1 MVFGRFFIYMA
12 LRGKV
17 WDAEKR
23 PFFYFTNEE
32 VNNLSQ
38 PQHLECDTPDCIHWK
53 DGECAKETSVTI
65 QEHHC
70 VDYEEQIILPTTTVT
85 IEISDGRLQNVYA
98 SPDLPTI
105 FVELIDIDDLQQE
118 SEEAFT
124 RGQQLL
130 EKIAQAHKHI
140 F

>member
-1 MVFGRFFIYMA
+1 M
-12 LRGKV
+12 
-17 WDAEKR
+17 
-23 PFFYFTNEE
+23 
-32 VNNLSQ
+32 SQ

>member
-1 MVFGRFFIYMA
+1 MGAFLYIWPFGAKIGTLESA
-12 LRGKV
+12 
-17 WDAEKR
+17 
-23 PFFYFTNEE
+23 PFYFTNEE

>member
-1 MVFGRFFIYMA
+1 MA